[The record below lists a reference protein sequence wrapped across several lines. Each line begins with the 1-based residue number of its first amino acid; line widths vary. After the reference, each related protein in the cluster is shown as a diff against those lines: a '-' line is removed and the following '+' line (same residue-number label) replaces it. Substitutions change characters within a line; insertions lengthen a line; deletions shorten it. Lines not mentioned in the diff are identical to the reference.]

1 MSQEETKK
9 RQQDFAERS
18 SYNLKR
24 YLEEPKQDRERR
36 IQEVCSRCRF
46 AYGDRSHP
54 KTFSMRWCNW
64 DLYHENRI
72 RPCAGRD
79 CVAMGIFEPA
89 ENTRETV
96 IKMISRETYAKMSEK
111 RGKQKP

>member
-1 MSQEETKK
+1 MSLKE
-9 RQQDFAERS
+9 RQDFAEMMAGS
-18 SYNLKR
+18 LKR
-24 YLEEPKQDRERR
+24 YLGEPKQERERR

-64 DLYHENRI
+64 DLYHGGRI

-89 ENTRETV
+89 ERNTRETV
-96 IKMISRETYAKMSEK
+96 IKMLSRETYAKMSEK
-111 RGKQKP
+111 KGKNKP